1 MEQKVHIR
9 NPSVGMLIGKCLN
22 CKEEV
27 RLRQPWL
34 SKKPLVYDGWY
45 LVHCTNEDCH
55 NYTGMELR
63 MSEMQLADFIQY
75 DEKFLQHSIG
85 KIIDFC
91 SVKGGRRI

>member
-1 MEQKVHIR
+1 MEQRIHIR
-9 NPSVGMLIGKCLN
+9 NPSVGMLMGKCLN
-22 CKEEV
+22 CKAEV

-34 SKKPLVYDGWY
+34 SKKPLVCDGWY

-63 MSEMQLADFIQY
+63 ISEMSLADFIQY
-75 DEKFLQHSIG
+75 DEKVLQRPIG

-91 SVKGGRRI
+91 SIKGGRRI